1 MKKYKFID
9 SKKIC
14 LFASEIA
21 IITGDNKFKN
31 LGEIIFRIWKLNF
44 NKDFLKYE
52 DIFKNNKNNF
62 LNTNEKMDKFI
73 DKYNIDKNIKKQ
85 LDVNNINNLNLEKNN
100 ILQKCSIVDDKD
112 RIEFTNILNEY
123 SNTNFGK
130 INENKSLHIYTQL
143 TNEPVIK
150 YDKFTKQIIFNYNDY
165 QWFIGGKIDGILK
178 DKSIIEVKNRMHKLF
193 RVLKEYEK
201 IQIYSYMFIF
211 NSKKG
216 YLVETY
222 LKNTQPETNIID
234 VNFDINY
241 WNSILLKIE
250 KFINIFYK
258 FLNSEEL
265 KLKLLND
272 GPNNFKLN

>member
-178 DKSIIEVKNRMHKLF
+178 DKSIVEVKNRMHKLF

-201 IQIYSYMFIF
+201 IQIYSYMFLF
-211 NSKKG
+211 NSKKA

-222 LKNTQPETNIID
+222 LKNIQPETNIID
-234 VNFDINY
+234 IHFDINY
-241 WNSILLKIE
+241 WNSVLVKIE

-258 FLNSEEL
+258 FFNSEEL

-272 GPNNFKLN
+272 GPNNFKL

>member
-100 ILQKCSIVDDKD
+100 ILQKCSIIDDKD

-201 IQIYSYMFIF
+201 IQIYSYMFLF
-211 NSKKG
+211 NSKKA

-222 LKNTQPETNIID
+222 LKNIQPETNIID
-234 VNFDINY
+234 IHFDINY
-241 WNSILLKIE
+241 WNSVLVKIE

-258 FLNSEEL
+258 FFNSEEL

-272 GPNNFKLN
+272 GPNNFKL